1 MCLHRAFLPNIFLKE
16 MFSVTHRILP
26 LPKDVAAQIKSSI
39 SINSLDNVVLGLIE
53 NSLDARA
60 RKVDVTVDFQR
71 GACIVEDDGCGIP
84 SLEFSENGGLGKP
97 HRENHLSIAKEYGIL
112 NLSDTSK
119 NDSTDIFYGGDGIFI
134 SSLAALSILTITSHH
149 SAHRSHASLVLHHS
163 RPAARLLP
171 APARHQLSNREHGTR
186 ITVHELFGNMPVRV
200 KQRAAI
206 YHGKELE
213 KQWDVLSKKIISLL
227 LSSGVPIKFSLRSTE
242 SPRKMAIRGKD
253 DILLS
258 SARDLVWPKSFDL
271 SLICSI
277 LSQAGYIQPSDW
289 HEWIETSA
297 CTSSVVVHGAISL
310 KPAPS
315 RNSQFISLGIN
326 YLNAETNS
334 VLFDQINQIFVLSDF
349 GKLEDVCDADI
360 SPRKRN
366 RKERSHKQNEFT
378 SKQLKGGGKGV
389 DRWPMFYLRISLED
403 RLKRPRGT
411 NVDDLDCENTL
422 SDISNALEAMIVRFL
437 SDHHFRPRVKHSK
450 VRKTAINDFAC
461 SKSPWTS
468 KLETPTPV
476 KSQLESFFR
485 TSRFISPANSV
496 SIPEIERLST
506 KPKQREQKEELS
518 PRISADFLSSNIR
531 FPIFHRRNVYEEAGP
546 GTKSRIKGVK
556 QDSPNELPHMR
567 NPDSIRSSL
576 AHRQAKRFSKNASTD
591 VVNSTKESTRAMINV
606 STPKRKISDVTDEA
620 LETAYTSS
628 RLDTEMNPAAPLI
641 ISPVLTSMEQKTE
654 VADETMK
661 WVNPI
666 SGATIHISSRTGLVI
681 RKSFK
686 NLSLET
692 MDLETS
698 TLSTLKPLVKYG
710 RLNRSISN
718 PTVTPRRGSWAS
730 EVLKNWENPVFSLT
744 EEAIPRISLEGP
756 INEASCILQGRHR
769 CSDGDIQKA
778 FSESSSL
785 FSAKLTKAALKNA
798 KIIAQVDKKF
808 ILIIMKTNSHNKSR
822 RDEWTKPQNL
832 LVLIDQHAA
841 DERIRI
847 EALQADLC
855 TRASSSNSTN
865 STTLNQKSTIR
876 TDLLTKP
883 IIFTV
888 QEQECKLFK
897 SQASYFANWG
907 ILYTLII
914 PESEARS
921 SKSVERKVIVKNLP
935 EAIAERCRVYPKTL
949 IDLMRGEIWRRQ
961 SLGSKSDLDP
971 ELSIPAAG
979 DKNSGDDDPPPSPS
993 TQNNDWLQ
1001 RIGDCPRGI
1010 LDMLNSRSC
1019 RSAIMFNDVLTLD
1032 ECRTLVRRLSAC
1044 AFPFQCAHGRP
1055 SMTPLVQLGESNL
1068 SGLSCGKASLGKI
1081 SRFRDGD
1088 GDGEKGFGKAWRS
1101 WRENLGNSGV

>member
-1 MCLHRAFLPNIFLKE
+1 
-16 MFSVTHRILP
+16 MFPVTHRILP

-60 RKVDVTVDFQR
+60 RKIDVTVDFQR

-84 SLEFSENGGLGKP
+84 SLEFSESGGLGKP
-97 HRENHLSIAKEYGIL
+97 YRKNHLSIAKEYGIL
-112 NLSDTSK
+112 TLSDTSK

-186 ITVHELFGNMPVRV
+186 ITVQELFGNMPVRV

-206 YHGKELE
+206 YHGKEHE
-213 KQWDVLSKKIISLL
+213 KQWDILSKKIISLL

-271 SLICSI
+271 PLICSI

-349 GKLEDVCDADI
+349 GKLEDVSDADI

-403 RLKRPRGT
+403 RSKRPRAT

-450 VRKTAINDFAC
+450 VRKTAINEFAC

-468 KLETPTPV
+468 KLEIPTPV
-476 KSQLESFFR
+476 KSQLASFSR
-485 TSRFISPANSV
+485 TSRFNPPAMSV
-496 SIPEIERLST
+496 SIPEIELLST
-506 KPKQREQKEELS
+506 KPKQREKKEEPS
-518 PRISADFLSSNIR
+518 PRISADVLSSNII
-531 FPIFHRRNVYEEAGP
+531 FPILHRRKVYEEAGP
-546 GTKSRIKGVK
+546 GIRSRIKGVK
-556 QDSPNELPHMR
+556 QDSPYELPHMR
-567 NPDSIRSSL
+567 NLDSTRSSL
-576 AHRQAKRFSKNASTD
+576 VHGHAKRISKNASTD
-591 VVNSTKESTRAMINV
+591 TVNSTKKSARAMINV
-606 STPKRKISDVTDEA
+606 STPTRKISNVTDEA
-620 LETAYTSS
+620 LETANTSS
-628 RLDTEMNPAAPLI
+628 RVDAEMNPAAPLI
-641 ISPVLTSMEQKTE
+641 VSPVLTTMEQNTE
-654 VADETMK
+654 VADKTMK

-666 SGATIHISSRTGLVI
+666 SGAMIHVSSRTGLVI
-681 RKSFK
+681 RKKFK
-686 NLSLET
+686 DLSLET
-692 MDLETS
+692 MNLEIS
-698 TLSTLKPLVKYG
+698 TLSTSKPLVKYA
-710 RLNRSISN
+710 RLNRSVSN
-718 PTVTPRRGSWAS
+718 PMITPRQGSWAS

-756 INEASCILQGRHR
+756 SDEASCILQGRHHR
-769 CSDGDIQKA
+769 CSVGDIQKA

-808 ILIIMKTNSHNKSR
+808 ILIIMNTNTHNNSKK
-822 RDEWTKPQNL
+822 DEWAKPQNL

-921 SKSVERKVIVKNLP
+921 SKSLERKVIVQNLP
-935 EAIAERCRVYPKTL
+935 EAIAERCRVHPKTL

-961 SLGSKSDLDP
+961 SLGLKSDLDP

-979 DKNSGDDDPPPSPS
+979 DKNSGDDDPPPTPSTQNNDPPPSPS

-1055 SMTPLVQLGESNL
+1055 SMTPLVQLGESDL

-1088 GDGEKGFGKAWRS
+1088 GGREKGFGKAWRS